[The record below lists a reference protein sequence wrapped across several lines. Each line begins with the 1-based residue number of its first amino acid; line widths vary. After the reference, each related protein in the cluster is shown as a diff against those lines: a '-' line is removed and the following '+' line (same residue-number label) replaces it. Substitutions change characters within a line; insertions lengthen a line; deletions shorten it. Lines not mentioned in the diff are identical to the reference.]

1 MQGNWRNP
9 MSDNQENQGEPSPNE
24 STRDGK
30 KLERAA
36 KRQERETRAKRIIL
50 IGSLASFLGFFG
62 LSVAAQPFS
71 GAQVTGTQA
80 PASAA
85 PSHDDDD
92 DDEDHGPALF
102 TNGAQI
108 RTRTS

>member
-1 MQGNWRNP
+1 MA
-9 MSDNQENQGEPSPNE
+9 DTQENQGEPSPNE
-24 STRDGK
+24 STRAGK
-30 KLERAA
+30 KLERAT

-62 LSVAAQPFS
+62 LSVAAQPF
-71 GAQVTGTQA
+71 TGTQTTDTQA
-80 PASAA
+80 PALVAS
-85 PSHDDDD
+85 SHHD

-102 TNGAQI
+102 NSGAQI

>member
-1 MQGNWRNP
+1 MA
-9 MSDNQENQGEPSPNE
+9 DTQENQGEPSPNE
-24 STRDGK
+24 STRAGK

-62 LSVAAQPFS
+62 LSVAAQPFTS
-71 GAQVTGTQA
+71 TQATDTQA
-80 PASAA
+80 PAAA
-85 PSHDDDD
+85 PSHHD
-92 DDEDHGPALF
+92 DDEHEARAF
-102 TNGAQI
+102 FNNNNGAQI